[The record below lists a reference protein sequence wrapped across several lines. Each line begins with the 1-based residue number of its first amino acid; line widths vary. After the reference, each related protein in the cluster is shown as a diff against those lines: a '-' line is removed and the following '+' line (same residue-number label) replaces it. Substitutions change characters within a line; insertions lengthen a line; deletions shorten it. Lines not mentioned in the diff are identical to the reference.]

1 MITLIGLGIEKG
13 DLTGRALAA
22 LKQADKVLL
31 RTGKLPSAD
40 GLREAGIEFETL
52 DELYEKSRNWDT
64 LAKNIAAEVK
74 RQAKGKDL
82 CYCVDGSITEDRAA
96 QLLIGEDVHVI
107 EGVGKGAAAAARAG
121 LGCSFT
127 SVSAYEITGRRLTL
141 PLVVYDVADKLL
153 AGDVKLAL
161 TELFGDEAPA
171 LYING
176 ETEKRIPLCEAD
188 RQSDYGEHTAIVV
201 YGAELLEKKRFCL
214 EDLMDILRRLRAPD
228 GCPWDRVQTHESIRI
243 NAIEEAYE
251 LVDAID
257 SDDPDKMCEEAG
269 DVMMQAAFHTLIE
282 EERGG
287 FTLTDVLSGVCE
299 KLISRHTHVFGEDK
313 ATGAES
319 ALSVWDKNKMTEKGQ
334 KTYSDSVNDVPK
346 CFPALLR
353 AQKIAKRMAKG
364 GWNFT
369 APEDY
374 KKKFAEEAEE
384 LTQAV
389 RSGDKGQIAAEFGDI
404 LMVLMHA
411 AHLLGI
417 DSEQA
422 LLDTVKKNAA
432 RFTEWERLVLA
443 DGKDVHNL
451 TDEEWHTYYKRAKEN
466 VSRD

>member
-1 MITLIGLGIEKG
+1 M
-13 DLTGRALAA
+13 
-22 LKQADKVLL
+22 L

-52 DELYEKSRNWDT
+52 DSLYEKSRNWDT
-64 LAKNIAAEVK
+64 LANNIAAEVK

-96 QLLIGEDVHVI
+96 QLLIGGDVRVL
-107 EGVGKGAAAAARAG
+107 EGVGKGAAAAACAG
-121 LGCSFT
+121 LGCSYM
-127 SVSAYEITGRRLTL
+127 SVSAYEIAGRRLTL

-171 LYING
+171 LYVNG
-176 ETEKRIPLCEAD
+176 DTQKNIPLCEAD
-188 RQSDYGEHTAIVV
+188 RQSDYGEHTVIVV

-269 DVMMQAAFHTLIE
+269 DVIMQAAFHTLIE

-319 ALSVWDKNKMTEKGQ
+319 ALSVWDKNKMAEKGQ

-369 APEDY
+369 SPEAY

-389 RSGDKGQIAAEFGDI
+389 KSGDKQQIAAEFGDI

-422 LLDTVKKNAA
+422 LLDTVKKNVA
-432 RFTEWERLVLA
+432 RFNEWERLVLA

-451 TDEEWHTYYKRAKEN
+451 TDEEWYTYYKRAKEN
-466 VSRD
+466 VSRN

>member
-1 MITLIGLGIEKG
+1 MK
-13 DLTGRALAA
+13 A
-22 LKQADKVLL
+22 ADKALL

-40 GLREAGIEFETL
+40 GLRESGIPFESL
-52 DELYEKSRNWDT
+52 DGLYEKSRNWDT

-74 RQAKGKDL
+74 RQAKGKNV
-82 CYCVDGSITEDRAA
+82 CYCVDGSVTEDRAA
-96 QLLIGEDVHVI
+96 EILLRGGARAI

-121 LGCSFT
+121 VGCTYT
-127 SVSAYEITGRRLTL
+127 SVSAYETAGRRLTL

-171 LYING
+171 LYIDG
-176 ETEKRIPLCEAD
+176 ETEKKIPLCEAD
-188 RQSDYGEHTAIVV
+188 RQEHYGEHTAIVV
-201 YGAELLEKKRFCL
+201 FEEDLLDKKRFCL
-214 EDLMDILRRLRAPD
+214 EDLMAILRRLRAPD
-228 GCPWDRVQTHESIRI
+228 GCPWDRAQTHESIRI

-257 SDDPDKMCEEAG
+257 CGDADKICEEAG
-269 DVMMQAAFHTLIE
+269 DVVMQAAFHTLIE

-299 KLISRHTHVFGEDK
+299 KLISRHTHVFGTDK
-313 ATGAES
+313 ATAAES

-334 KTYSDSVNDVPK
+334 KAYSDAVNDVPQ

-353 AQKIAKRMAKG
+353 AQKTVKRMRNG
-364 GWNFT
+364 GWDFSS
-369 APEDY
+369 PESH

-384 LTQAV
+384 LARAV
-389 RSGDKGQIAAEFGDI
+389 RKGDKKEIAEEFGDL
-404 LMVLMHA
+404 LMVLMHTA
-411 AHLLGI
+411 QLLGI

-443 DGKDVHNL
+443 DGKDVHDL
-451 TDEEWHTYYKRAKEN
+451 TDEEWNFYYEKAKEN
-466 VSRD
+466 VARA